1 MEFKPLAAKCGFCGS
16 TLIMTLTF
24 ECADVVIWFVIL
36 FGFMVV
42 SMGEKVKDFGLLER
56 GADEMLYRLEQCAE
70 FVGDY
75 A

>member
-1 MEFKPLAAKCGFCGS
+1 MLW
-16 TLIMTLTF
+16 
-24 ECADVVIWFVIL
+24 IWFVIL

-56 GADEMLYRLEQCAE
+56 RADEMLYRLERYAE